1 MRSLQTITFEAIV
14 IGIMNVFI
22 FHTLS
27 VFIKNPMVALFITGA
42 LIHIVF
48 EFLGLNEWWC
58 RVTY

>member
-22 FHTLS
+22 SLTLS
-27 VFIKNPMVALFITGA
+27 MFIKNPMVVLFITGA
-42 LIHIVF
+42 LIHIIL

-58 RVTY
+58 KVTY